1 VNEAQVSRQGQH
13 LTIKILGTL
22 SLESLSRSDLA
33 VSHLSVPTAVL
44 SPDGSR
50 IRLFV
55 SSRDDQ
61 GRSRVFVLDLD
72 PANPLEVSHPHLKLV
87 LDLGAEEDFDG
98 DGLLCTSVLVDG
110 PESMHMLYVGFER
123 NAHGFYRLLT
133 GLAHSIDGGDSFTR
147 STNVPLLERAPD
159 ESTVRG
165 AAVFAETIRLGAPK
179 GIVYAGGSGWVT
191 TADGR
196 RRPHYSLREQPIGP
210 GLAPIGPSRVL
221 LEPRSDE
228 HGFGRTGAIDCGDH
242 RCVLLSV
249 RMTALSS
256 YRLQTATIESDG
268 RWVRDTVQLRVLEGN
283 RERSLDHLMFAS
295 SVQTPSE
302 QWLFLNGPDYGKDG
316 VLVAKVEDE

>member
-1 VNEAQVSRQGQH
+1 MSRPGH
-13 LTIKILGTL
+13 RLTIRILGTL
-22 SLESLSRSDLA
+22 SLESLSRSNLA

-44 SPDGSR
+44 SPDGSC

-61 GRSRVFVLDLD
+61 GRSRVFVLNLD
-72 PANPLEVSHPHLKLV
+72 PANPLEVSDPHLKLV
-87 LDLGAEEDFDG
+87 LDLGAQEDFDG
-98 DGLLCTSVLVDG
+98 DGIVCTSVLVDG
-110 PESMHMLYVGFER
+110 PDLMHMLYAGFER
-123 NAHGFYRLLT
+123 NAHGSYRLLT
-133 GLAHSIDGGDSFTR
+133 GLAHSIDGGESFTR

-159 ESTVRG
+159 ESTVRAG
-165 AAVFAETIRLGAPK
+165 AVFAETIRLGAPR
-179 GIVYAGGSGWVT
+179 GIIYAGGSGWVA

-196 RRPHYSLREQPIGP
+196 RRPHYSLREQPIRP
-210 GLAPIGPSRVL
+210 DLTPIGPSRIL
-221 LEPRSDE
+221 LQPRSDE
-228 HGFGRTGAIDCGDH
+228 HGFGRAGVIACGEH

-268 RWVRDTVQLRVLEGN
+268 QWVRDTVQLRVLEEG
-283 RERSLDHLMFAS
+283 RDRSLDHLMFAS

-302 QWLFLNGPDYGKDG
+302 QWLFLNGPEYGRDG

>member
-1 VNEAQVSRQGQH
+1 MSRQPQR

-22 SLESLSRSDLA
+22 SLESLSGSNLA
-33 VSHLSVPTAVL
+33 ASHLSVPTAVL

-72 PANPLEVSHPHLKLV
+72 PTNPLEVSDPHLKLV
-87 LDLGAEEDFDG
+87 LDLGSQEDFDG

-110 PESMHMLYVGFER
+110 PESMHMLYAGFER
-123 NAHGFYRLLT
+123 NAHGSYRLLT

-165 AAVFAETIRLGAPK
+165 AAVFAKTVRLDAPQ
-179 GIVYAGGSGWVT
+179 GIIYAGGSGWVT

-210 GLAPIGPSRVL
+210 DLTPNGPSRIL

-228 HGFGRTGAIDCGDH
+228 HGFGRTGAIDCGNR

-268 RWVRDTVQLRVLEGN
+268 QWVRDTAQLRVLEED

-295 SVQTPSE
+295 SVRTPSD
-302 QWLFLNGPDYGKDG
+302 QWLFLNGPEYGKDG
-316 VLVAKVEDE
+316 VLVATVEGE

>member
-1 VNEAQVSRQGQH
+1 MSRQGQH

-87 LDLGAEEDFDG
+87 LDLGAQEDFDCN
-98 DGLLCTSVLVDG
+98 GLLCTSVLVDG
-110 PESMHMLYVGFER
+110 PESMHMLYAGFER
-123 NAHGFYRLLT
+123 SAHGSYRLLT
-133 GLAHSIDGGDSFTR
+133 GLAHSLDGGDSFTR

-165 AAVFAETIRLGAPK
+165 AAVFAEAIGLGNLQ
-179 GIVYAGGSGWVT
+179 GIIYAGGSGWVT

-196 RRPHYSLREQPIGP
+196 RRPHYSLREQPTGRD
-210 GLAPIGPSRVL
+210 LTPIGPSRIL
-221 LEPRSDE
+221 LEPRPDE
-228 HGFGRTGAIDCGDH
+228 HGFGRTGAIDCGEH

-268 RWVRDTVQLRVLEGN
+268 RWVRDTVQVRVLEQN
-283 RERSLDHLMFAS
+283 HERSLDHLMFAS

-302 QWLFLNGPDYGKDG
+302 QWLFLNGPKYGKDG
-316 VLVAKVEDE
+316 VLVATVKDD